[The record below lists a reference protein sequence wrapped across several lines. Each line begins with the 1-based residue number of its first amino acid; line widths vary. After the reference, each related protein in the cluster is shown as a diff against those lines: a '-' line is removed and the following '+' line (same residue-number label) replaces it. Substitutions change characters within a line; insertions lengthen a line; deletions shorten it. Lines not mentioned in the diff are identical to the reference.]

1 MYIPSEL
8 AYGDRGSPPKIG
20 GGNVL
25 IFIME
30 ILSIDGEAWQT
41 PALKCNIDSII
52 TSSAGGGTTLSDRVN
67 GIDTKSTYDIEDEK
81 TSCTGRELEYI
92 KKISSSLVKGYY
104 RYDDDDDKRATIK
117 KNLKRIESILKDGK
131 MKDSLRNWA
140 KRRRNILNQF
150 LSNAATKMADE
161 L

>member
-20 GGNVL
+20 GGDVL

-30 ILSIDGEAWQT
+30 ILSIDGETT
-41 PALKCNIDSII
+41 PALKCNIDTII
-52 TSSAGGGTTLSDRVN
+52 TNSAGGGTTLSDRVN
-67 GIDTKSTYDIEDEK
+67 GIDIKSIYDIEDEK

-140 KRRRNILNQF
+140 KRRKNILNQF
-150 LSNAATKMADE
+150 LSNAATKIADE

>member
-20 GGNVL
+20 GGDVL

-30 ILSIDGEAWQT
+30 ILSIDGETT
-41 PALKCNIDSII
+41 PALKCNIDTII
-52 TSSAGGGTTLSDRVN
+52 TNSAGGGTTLSDRVN

-104 RYDDDDDKRATIK
+104 RYDDDDKRATIK

-140 KRRRNILNQF
+140 KRRKHILNQF